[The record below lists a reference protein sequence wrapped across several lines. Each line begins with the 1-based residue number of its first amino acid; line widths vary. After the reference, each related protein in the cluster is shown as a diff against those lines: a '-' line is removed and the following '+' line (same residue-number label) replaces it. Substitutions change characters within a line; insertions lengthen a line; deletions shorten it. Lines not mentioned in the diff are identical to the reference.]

1 MEELFWAHVGKPLV
15 EFFWSKLKGGVNK
28 KIKRGLLRKYKR
40 DFIERIETTVLNKY
54 GDRTFYHNL
63 SYCLFTNN
71 ALEKLFDRCYQR
83 DLNDFKLTDEIIMQ
97 VLEVRDWQYPDILE
111 AKKVLENILESVFT
125 AVNSPST
132 DTERKLTNIFFAC
145 FDKLGNIITS
155 EGKKDREF
163 IKKNIDDVKSMIAS
177 NADLKA
183 ENMPHDAVIDLLT
196 DDRHII
202 TLSSK
207 TPAEQFIVSI
217 WIEYTQELRHFES
230 GEQLLGFI
238 NFSGSSL
245 TVNATKIICTDEKGN
260 QLQNYGADTYEG
272 PTLKLGEFNVSALE
286 WHKNLEDAHFDRIKL
301 TISPQVAT
309 LEIDIQ
315 NESGEVLVQNLK
327 QGISRQKL
335 PNGHIEAKLED
346 IRETTQVNIIFVNEI
361 DRNVLYS
368 TSLTLSPR
376 HKESVYS
383 NLCYYCL
390 LKRFLNS
397 KELHYYDSNTGAEV
411 GQAKGLSGAITNEEI
426 DNNIS
431 LFRKLLCIQDCFNI
445 TYTVP
450 DEISYEDINWI
461 NVVFE
466 LIHSGFAQ
474 IGKCTLT
481 VASENIDIRN
491 RQAFDDC
498 LKKKT
503 HFMMRVHYQYINIWG
518 KAINFEDE
526 LLLVMPESYSEIND
540 DQTISIHSIIDP
552 ILIFKK
558 ANPELDI
565 QALIDQARKGAL

>member
-1 MEELFWAHVGKPLV
+1 MKEIFWIILGKPLIV
-15 EFFWSKLKGGVNK
+15 FFWSKLKGETSK
-28 KIKRGLLRKYKR
+28 KIKRGLLRKYKNR
-40 DFIERIETTVLNKY
+40 VIKNIESTILNKY
-54 GDRTFYHNL
+54 GNRTFYHNL
-63 SYCLFTNN
+63 SCCLFKNN

-97 VLEVRDWQYPDILE
+97 VLETQDWKHPDISE
-111 AKKVLENILESVFT
+111 AKWVLENILNSVFT
-125 AVNSPST
+125 TVNSPSS
-132 DTERKLTNIFFAC
+132 DTERKLTNIFFAS
-145 FDKLGNIITS
+145 FDMLRKEIKC

-163 IKKNIDDVKSMIAS
+163 IQKNFD
-177 NADLKA
+177 DLKSTIA
-183 ENMPHDAVIDLLT
+183 GLKTENMPHDAVIDLLT

-207 TPAEQFIVSI
+207 NPAEQFMVSI

-238 NFSGSSL
+238 NFSGTSL

-272 PTLKLGEFNVSALE
+272 PTLKLGDFNVPALE

-301 TISPQVAT
+301 TISPQFAT

-346 IRETTQVNIIFVNEI
+346 IRETTQVNITFVNEI
-361 DRNVLYS
+361 DLNVLYS

-383 NLCYYCL
+383 NLCYYRL
-390 LKRFLNS
+390 LRQFLNS

-411 GQAKGLSGAITNEEI
+411 GQAKGLSGAITNKEI

-431 LFRKLLCIQDCFNI
+431 LFEKLRRIQDRFNI

-461 NVVFE
+461 NIVFE
-466 LIHSGFAQ
+466 LIHSGFSQ
-474 IGKCTLT
+474 VGKCNLT

-503 HFMMRVHYQYINIWG
+503 PFKMQAHYQYIEIWNTSIDFG
-518 KAINFEDE
+518 DS
-526 LLLVMPESYSEIND
+526 LLMVIPEAYSEVND
-540 DQTISIHSIIDP
+540 DRTISIHSVIDP